1 MNMKNSGHMYKGYS
15 NKKEEHLIIWDGGQ
29 GWLGLNE
36 WLVSWGRDLQQRATQ
51 LCDKPWCVWS
61 PEGGLLPPL
70 DAGFTER
77 KAASISPFKVKS
89 VLVAPVMSDSA
100 TPKTVAR
107 QAPLSMG
114 FPRQEY
120 WSGVPFPSPGDL
132 SDPGTEPASPTLQA
146 DSLLSELPGKL
157 LRIITK

>member
-29 GWLGLNE
+29 GWLGLKE

-70 DAGFTER
+70 DAGFSER

-120 WSGVPFPSPGDL
+120 SGELPFPSPGH
-132 SDPGTEPASPTLQA
+132 
-146 DSLLSELPGKL
+146 LPNLGIKSTSAALAGGFFTIEAPRKL
-157 LRIITK
+157 